1 MKLEDLR
8 QLAERGETVVGRAD
22 QRLDEVHARIR
33 STQRRRRAEAVV
45 GACAAVAA
53 LIIGI
58 AVATGSTGQD
68 RNHGPIPPATETPP
82 TPTATTTR
90 QIVYSDDILGSPA
103 GENSIL
109 YIGTLH
115 VGDRE
120 VRIDQQLNTVRGW
133 PLEVTDAGVVYAKSN
148 GSMWFTD
155 GGRPRQIAAQTCA
168 GTDPV
173 NYSGLAT
180 GSTGTWAAW
189 FDCAPGRG
197 GDLVVFD
204 TGTGREVARRPIPSC
219 RPTTNQGCGLDGMI
233 GEHVYFTR
241 NFSPGH
247 DRQTRY
253 RAYTFDVATG
263 RVVAASEQQHRDDI
277 RNDPRALVVGDSWRT
292 GTRMTSVDFEVA
304 GSRLV
309 PTDPQP
315 GPEPRRTRAFNIASG
330 RPVHLRLPAG
340 YHPGPPPLSVG
351 DHPSGVRRFTLF
363 EWLDDD
369 TVALAQLGDSNLT
382 GDIISCRLSDGACQ
396 FVAKAPPPDQLRLL
410 ASGVPP
416 G

>member
-1 MKLEDLR
+1 MRIEDLK
-8 QLAERGETVVGRAD
+8 QLASRAETVVGRAD

-33 STQRRRRAEAVV
+33 SAHRRHRAEAVV

-58 AVATGSTGQD
+58 AVATGSTGED
-68 RNHGPIPPATETPP
+68 RDHGPIPPATETPS
-82 TPTATTTR
+82 TTTR
-90 QIVYSDDILGSPA
+90 PIVYADDIAWGGGDANWNLRVRT
-103 GENSIL
+103 I
-109 YIGTLH
+109 H

-120 VRIDQQLNTVRGW
+120 VRIDQTLFTVRGW
-133 PLEVTDAGVVYAKSN
+133 PLGVTDAGVVYAKTD
-148 GSMWFTD
+148 GSIWLTD
-155 GGRPRQIAAQTCA
+155 GGQPRQIAAQTCA
-168 GTDPV
+168 GTHPDPV
-173 NYSGLAT
+173 DYAGLTTA
-180 GSTGTWAAW
+180 STGTWAAW
-189 FDCAPGRG
+189 FDCTPGQR

-204 TGTGREVARRPIPSC
+204 TGTGHEVARRPIPSC
-219 RPTTNQGCGLDGMI
+219 RLATNQGCWLDGMI
-233 GEHVYFTR
+233 GKLVYFTR
-241 NFSPGH
+241 NYSPGN
-247 DRQTRY
+247 DRPSRF

-263 RVVAASEQQHRDDI
+263 QVVAASAQKYTDNL

-292 GTRMTSVDFEVA
+292 GTRMTSLDFDVV

-315 GPEPRRTRAFNIASG
+315 GPQPRRTRAFDIATG
-330 RPVHLRLPAG
+330 QPVRFRLPAG

-351 DHPSGVRRFTLF
+351 DDPGGVRRFTLF

-382 GDIISCRLSDGACQ
+382 GDIITWRLSDGACH

-410 ASGVPP
+410 AGGVPP

>member
-219 RPTTNQGCGLDGMI
+219 RPTTNRGCGLDGMI

>member
-8 QLAERGETVVGRAD
+8 QLADRAETVVGRAD

-68 RNHGPIPPATETPP
+68 RDHGPTPPATETPP

-90 QIVYSDDILGSPA
+90 PIVYSDDISDGPT
-103 GENSIL
+103 GVNSML

-120 VRIDQQLNTVRGW
+120 VRIDQKLNTVRGW

-155 GGRPRQIAAQTCA
+155 GGSPRQIAAQTCA
-168 GTDPV
+168 GTNPV
-173 NYSGLAT
+173 NYSGLVT
-180 GSTGTWAAW
+180 GSTGSWAAW
-189 FDCAPGRG
+189 FDCAPGHG

-219 RPTTNQGCGLDGMI
+219 RPTTNQECWLDGMI
-233 GEHVYFTR
+233 GQHVYYTR
-241 NFSPGH
+241 SYNPGH
-247 DRQTRY
+247 DRPGRF

-263 RVVAASEQQHRDDI
+263 RIVAASAQQYPDDG
-277 RNDPRALVVGDSWRT
+277 RNDARALVVGDSWRT
-292 GTRMTSVDFEVA
+292 GTPMTSVDFDVV
-304 GSRLV
+304 GSRLI

-315 GPEPRRTRAFNIASG
+315 GPEPRRTRAFNIATG
-330 RPVHLRLPAG
+330 QPVRLRLPAG
-340 YHPGPPPLSVG
+340 YHPGPPPLFVG
-351 DHPSGVRRFTLF
+351 DDQGGVRRFTLF

-369 TVALAQLGDSNLT
+369 TVALAQLGDNNLT
-382 GDIISCRLSDGACQ
+382 GDIIRCRLSDGACQ
-396 FVAKAPPPDQLRLL
+396 FVAKAPPPDQFRLV

>member
-45 GACAAVAA
+45 GACAVVVA
-53 LIIGI
+53 LVVGI
-58 AVATGSTGQD
+58 AVVTGSTGQD

-219 RPTTNQGCGLDGMI
+219 RPTTNRGCGLDGMI

>member
-68 RNHGPIPPATETPP
+68 RNHGPIPPATKTPP

-219 RPTTNQGCGLDGMI
+219 RPTTNRGCGLDGMI